1 MMMMMMMM
9 MIIIIIIIIQGAFAE
24 ENMKNRPLA
33 LRACEQIWARLAG
46 KSIYNLE
53 PACLSEL

>member
-9 MIIIIIIIIQGAFAE
+9 IIIIIIQGAFAE